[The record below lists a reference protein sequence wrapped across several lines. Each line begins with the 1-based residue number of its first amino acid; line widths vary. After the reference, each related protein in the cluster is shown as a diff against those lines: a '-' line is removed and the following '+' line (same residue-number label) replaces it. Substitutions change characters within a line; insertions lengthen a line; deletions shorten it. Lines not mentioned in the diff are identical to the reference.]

1 MARPNRIIW
10 GLLLVAAGVLCG
22 LNALDITD
30 VDVLFDGWWTLFLI
44 IPCGIGIFTGRDKW
58 GNLFGFLL
66 GVYLLLSAQDVLD
79 GSIARKLVW
88 PALIVFFGIKLLWG
102 GISGKKKSVIVIK
115 RNDDGEEDDDGEE
128 EFEEIRAAFSSTWAD
143 YSGKVFE
150 GASLSSVFGGVKC
163 DLRNAIIEKNCVLK
177 VTSVFGGATIL
188 VPSTVNV
195 KIAANAVFGGV
206 TNHTV
211 CTEGNAVTLTSTGDC
226 VFGSLKIE

>member
-115 RNDDGEEDDDGEE
+115 RDDDDEEDDDEDE
-128 EFEEIRAAFSSTWAD
+128 DDEDEDDED
-143 YSGKVFE
+143 DDE
-150 GASLSSVFGGVKC
+150 
-163 DLRNAIIEKNCVLK
+163 D
-177 VTSVFGGATIL
+177 
-188 VPSTVNV
+188 
-195 KIAANAVFGGV
+195 
-206 TNHTV
+206 
-211 CTEGNAVTLTSTGDC
+211 DD
-226 VFGSLKIE
+226 